1 MSVNKLTIR
10 KDGFVD
16 KQLTIPVQFT
26 WDYIGQ
32 DQSIDAYE
40 SEIITEV
47 IGVGR
52 DFEVSRFAHTPL
64 TGTTNDPTDIK
75 YEFNFYSGT
84 SLDSSSNWITD
95 YRAEGFTTQE
105 VYYYSN
111 NYSNSFFKLDLYDNF
126 DEKRQKNYVTIIIP
140 TQQGLKMNAIMQTT
154 PVTINKPSFVLDYV
168 GDKEGFFL
176 YWLKKRTFLDIDTFY
191 MTAKFYDAK
200 QGVFVKMMNMP
211 QSSLSG
217 NKYVFDSSQYFY
229 YRVHLDYD
237 KQEYQVFN
245 MNPNQTIYLNDGERA
260 GTLEPIKWYEYVNP

>member
-84 SLDSSSNWITD
+84 
-95 YRAEGFTTQE
+95 
-105 VYYYSN
+105 
-111 NYSNSFFKLDLYDNF
+111 
-126 DEKRQKNYVTIIIP
+126 
-140 TQQGLKMNAIMQTT
+140 
-154 PVTINKPSFVLDYV
+154 
-168 GDKEGFFL
+168 
-176 YWLKKRTFLDIDTFY
+176 
-191 MTAKFYDAK
+191 
-200 QGVFVKMMNMP
+200 
-211 QSSLSG
+211 
-217 NKYVFDSSQYFY
+217 
-229 YRVHLDYD
+229 
-237 KQEYQVFN
+237 
-245 MNPNQTIYLNDGERA
+245 
-260 GTLEPIKWYEYVNP
+260 

>member
-16 KQLTIPVQFT
+16 RQLTIPVQFT

-32 DQSIDAYE
+32 DQSIDEYE

-64 TGTTNDPTDIK
+64 TGATNDPTDIK

-105 VYYYSN
+105 IFYYSN

-126 DEKRQKNYVTIIIP
+126 DEKRQKNYITIIIP
-140 TQQGLKMNAIMQTT
+140 TQQVKYLDLITI
-154 PVTINKPSFVLDYV
+154 VTWVI
-168 GDKEGFFL
+168 
-176 YWLKKRTFLDIDTFY
+176 
-191 MTAKFYDAK
+191 
-200 QGVFVKMMNMP
+200 
-211 QSSLSG
+211 
-217 NKYVFDSSQYFY
+217 
-229 YRVHLDYD
+229 
-237 KQEYQVFN
+237 
-245 MNPNQTIYLNDGERA
+245 
-260 GTLEPIKWYEYVNP
+260 